1 MQNLYSNL
9 DKNIAEIKNTFKDA
23 GDIVFREFYA
33 GSRRLF
39 MVYADNVVH
48 GDSVNQNI
56 LTNLMLRGGEE
67 TSTLAFQLKSIA
79 VGEVAQVT
87 TFEQVYDAVLLGD
100 TVVFSENDNVA
111 VQISTKGWP
120 TRGIPAVQTEVTL
133 LGPKDA
139 FTEQGSTNIVL
150 VRRRIRDTR
159 LKVKR
164 MKIGSRSK
172 TDVAVMYMQDI
183 VRDEILE
190 ETLKKLSEI
199 DADAIIDSGYLQQFI
214 EESFLSP
221 FPQLQLTE
229 RPDKTASAIY
239 EGRIAIIVD
248 NSPFVILVP
257 ATLNVFFQASDDY
270 YQRWEIMSFLRL
282 MRFVG
287 AAAAATLPGLY
298 IALVVF
304 HPNLIP
310 TSLALKI
317 AGGRANVPFP
327 TIVEVLI
334 MELAF
339 ELLREAGLRLPSP
352 ASSTIGIVGGI
363 VIGQAAVDAGIVGPM
378 VVIIAALT
386 GISSFAIPNVE
397 LVNSVRLIKYM
408 LILFCSCFGLVGFW
422 LGVLLILSHLSA
434 LSSYGIPYLFPFCSG
449 SVNNYSD
456 LKDSLIRVPL
466 IFMKNRPIFA
476 KKDSTVRLNR
486 KRGENNGSKK

>member
-33 GSRRLF
+33 GSVRLF
-39 MVYADNVVH
+39 MVYADNIVH
-48 GDSVNQNI
+48 GDSINENI
-56 LTNLMLRGGEE
+56 LTNLMLRGGEQP
-67 TSTLAFQLKSIA
+67 TTLAFQLKSIA

-87 TFEQVYDAVLLGD
+87 TFEEVYDAVLLGD
-100 TVVFSENDNVA
+100 TIVFSENDNGA
-111 VQISTKGWP
+111 VQVSTKGWP
-120 TRGIPAVQTEVTL
+120 SRGIPAVESEVTL
-133 LGPKDA
+133 FGPKDA
-139 FTEQGSTNIVL
+139 FTEVASTNIVL
-150 VRRRIRDTR
+150 IRRRIRDTR

-172 TDVAVMYMQDI
+172 TDIAVMYMQDI

-190 ETLKKLSEI
+190 ETLKRLDEI
-199 DADAIIDSGYLQQFI
+199 DTDAILDSGYIQQFI
-214 EESFLSP
+214 EGSFLSP

-239 EGRIAIIVD
+239 EGRIAILVD

-257 ATLNVFFQASDDY
+257 ATLNVFFQAADDY
-270 YQRWEIMSFLRL
+270 YQQWQMMSFLRIL
-282 MRFVG
+282 RFIG
-287 AAAAATLPGLY
+287 AVAAVTLPGLY
-298 IALVVF
+298 IAMVVF

-386 GISSFAIPNVE
+386 GICSFAIPNVA
-397 LVNSVRLIKYM
+397 LVNSVRLIKY
-408 LILFCSCFGLVGFW
+408 LIILLSSCFGLLGFW
-422 LGVLLILSHLSA
+422 LGILLVLSHLSA
-434 LSSYGIPYLFPFCSG
+434 LSSFGIPYLFPFCSG
-449 SVNNYSD
+449 SANNYSD

-466 IFMKNRPIFA
+466 VFMKKRPIFA
-476 KKDSTVRLNR
+476 DKNSVIRLNR
-486 KRGENNGSKK
+486 KKGEK

>member
-33 GSRRLF
+33 GSVRLF
-39 MVYADNVVH
+39 MVYADNIVQ
-48 GDSVNQNI
+48 GDSINENI
-56 LTNLMLRGGEE
+56 LTNLMLRGGEQP
-67 TSTLAFQLKSIA
+67 TTLAFQLKSIA
-79 VGEVAQVT
+79 VGEVEQIT
-87 TFEQVYDAVLLGD
+87 TFQEVYDAVLLGD
-100 TVVFSENDNVA
+100 TVVFSENDNGA

-120 TRGIPAVQTEVTL
+120 SRGIPAVESEVTL
-133 LGPKDA
+133 FGPKDA
-139 FTEQGSTNIVL
+139 FTEAASTNIVL
-150 VRRRIRDTR
+150 IRRRIRDTR

-164 MKIGSRSK
+164 MKIGVRSK
-172 TDVAVMYMQDI
+172 TDIAIMYMQDI
-183 VRDEILE
+183 VRNEILE
-190 ETLKKLSEI
+190 ETLKRLAEI
-199 DADAIIDSGYLQQFI
+199 DTDAILDSGYLQQFI
-214 EESFLSP
+214 EGSFLSP

-239 EGRIAIIVD
+239 EGRIAILVD

-257 ATLNVFFQASDDY
+257 ATLNVFFQAADDY
-270 YQRWEIMSFLRL
+270 YQQWQMMSFLRL
-282 MRFVG
+282 LRFIG
-287 AAAAATLPGLY
+287 AVAAVTLPGLY
-298 IALVVF
+298 IAMVVF
-304 HPNLIP
+304 HPNLLP

-386 GISSFAIPNVE
+386 GICSFAIPNVA
-397 LVNSVRLIKYM
+397 LVNSVRLIKY
-408 LILFCSCFGLVGFW
+408 LIILLSSCFGLLGFW
-422 LGVLLILSHLSA
+422 LGILLVLSHLSA
-434 LSSYGIPYLFPFCSG
+434 LSSFGIPYLFPFCSG
-449 SVNNYSD
+449 SVNEYSD
-456 LKDSLIRVPL
+456 IKDSLIRVPL
-466 IFMKNRPIFA
+466 VFMKKRPIFA
-476 KKDSTVRLNR
+476 DKNSVNRLNR
-486 KRGENNGSKK
+486 KKGEK

>member
-33 GSRRLF
+33 GSVRLF
-39 MVYADNVVH
+39 MVYADNIVH
-48 GDSVNQNI
+48 GDSINENI
-56 LTNLMLRGGEE
+56 LTNLMLRGSGQP
-67 TSTLAFQLKSIA
+67 TTLAFQLKSIA

-87 TFEQVYDAVLLGD
+87 TFDEVYDAVLLGD
-100 TVVFSENDNVA
+100 AIVFSENDNGA
-111 VQISTKGWP
+111 VQVSTKGWP
-120 TRGIPAVQTEVTL
+120 SRGIPAVESEVTL
-133 LGPKDA
+133 FGPKDA
-139 FTEQGSTNIVL
+139 FTEVASTNIVL
-150 VRRRIRDTR
+150 IRRRIRDTR

-172 TDVAVMYMQDI
+172 TDIAVMYMQDI
-183 VRDEILE
+183 VRKEILE
-190 ETLKKLSEI
+190 ETLKRLAEI
-199 DADAIIDSGYLQQFI
+199 DTDAILDSGYIQQFI
-214 EESFLSP
+214 EGSFLSP

-239 EGRIAIIVD
+239 EGRIAILVD

-257 ATLNVFFQASDDY
+257 ATLNVFFQAADDY
-270 YQRWEIMSFLRL
+270 YQQWQMMSFLRIL
-282 MRFVG
+282 RFIG
-287 AAAAATLPGLY
+287 AVAAVTLPGLY
-298 IALVVF
+298 IAMVVF

-386 GISSFAIPNVE
+386 GICSFAIPNVA
-397 LVNSVRLIKYM
+397 LVNSVRLIKY
-408 LILFCSCFGLVGFW
+408 LIILLSSCFGLLGFW
-422 LGVLLILSHLSA
+422 LGILLVLSHLSA
-434 LSSYGIPYLFPFCSG
+434 LSSFGIPYLFPFCSG
-449 SVNNYSD
+449 SVNEYSD

-466 IFMKNRPIFA
+466 VFMKKRPIFA
-476 KKDSTVRLNR
+476 DKNSVIRLNR
-486 KRGENNGSKK
+486 KKGEK

>member
-23 GDIVFREFYA
+23 GDIVFREFYS
-33 GSRRLF
+33 GSVRLF
-39 MVYADNVVH
+39 MVYADNIVH
-48 GDSVNQNI
+48 GDSVNENI
-56 LTNLMLRGGEE
+56 LTNLMLRGAEQP
-67 TSTLAFQLKSIA
+67 TTLAFQLKSIA
-79 VGEVAQVT
+79 VGEVAQIT
-87 TFEQVYDAVLLGD
+87 TFEEVYDAVLLGD
-100 TVVFSENDNVA
+100 TIVFSENDNGA
-111 VQISTKGWP
+111 VQVSTKGWP
-120 TRGIPAVQTEVTL
+120 SRGIPAVESEVTL
-133 LGPKDA
+133 FGPKDA
-139 FTEQGSTNIVL
+139 FTEVASTNIVL
-150 VRRRIRDTR
+150 IRRRIRDTR

-164 MKIGSRSK
+164 MNIGSRSK
-172 TDVAVMYMQDI
+172 TDIAVMYMQDI
-183 VRDEILE
+183 VRNEILE
-190 ETLKKLSEI
+190 ETLKRLAEI
-199 DADAIIDSGYLQQFI
+199 DTDAIMDSGYLQQFI
-214 EESFLSP
+214 EGSFLSP

-239 EGRIAIIVD
+239 EGRIAILVD

-257 ATLNVFFQASDDY
+257 ATLNVFFQAADDY
-270 YQRWEIMSFLRL
+270 YQQWQMMSFLRAL
-282 MRFVG
+282 RFIG
-287 AAAAATLPGLY
+287 AVAAVTLPGLY
-298 IALVVF
+298 IAMVVF

-386 GISSFAIPNVE
+386 GICSFAIPNVA
-397 LVNSVRLIKYM
+397 LVNSVRLIKY
-408 LILFCSCFGLVGFW
+408 LIILLSSCFGLLGFW
-422 LGVLLILSHLSA
+422 LGILLVLSHLSA
-434 LSSYGIPYLFPFCSG
+434 LSSFGIPYLFPFCSG
-449 SVNNYSD
+449 SANNYSD

-466 IFMKNRPIFA
+466 VFMKKRPIFA
-476 KKDSTVRLNR
+476 DKNSAIRLNR
-486 KRGENNGSKK
+486 KKGEK

>member
-23 GDIVFREFYA
+23 GDIVFRDFYA
-33 GSRRLF
+33 GSMRLF
-39 MVYADNVVH
+39 MVYADNIVD
-48 GDSVNQNI
+48 GYAINESI
-56 LTNLMLRGGEE
+56 LTSIMLLGSEQP
-67 TSTLAFQLKSIA
+67 TTLAFQLKSIA

-87 TFEQVYDAVLLGD
+87 TFKEVYDAVLLGD
-100 TVVFSENDNVA
+100 TILFSENDNGA

-120 TRGIPAVQTEVTL
+120 SRGIPAVESEVTL
-133 LGPKDA
+133 FGPKDA
-139 FTEQGSTNIVL
+139 FTEVASTNIVL
-150 VRRRIRDTR
+150 IRRRIRDTR

-164 MKIGSRSK
+164 MKIGTRSK
-172 TDVAVMYMQDI
+172 TDIAVMYMQDI
-183 VRDEILE
+183 VRNEILE
-190 ETLKKLSEI
+190 ETLKRLAEI
-199 DADAIIDSGYLQQFI
+199 DTDAIIDSGYLQQFI
-214 EESFLSP
+214 EGSFLSP

-239 EGRIAIIVD
+239 EGRIAILVD

-257 ATLNVFFQASDDY
+257 ATLNVFFQAADDY
-270 YQRWEIMSFLRL
+270 YQQWQMMSFLRL
-282 MRFVG
+282 LRFIG
-287 AAAAATLPGLY
+287 AVAAVTLPGLY
-298 IALVVF
+298 IAMVVF

-310 TSLALKI
+310 TPLALKI

-386 GISSFAIPNVE
+386 GICSFAIPNVA
-397 LVNSVRLIKYM
+397 LVNAVRLIKY
-408 LILFCSCFGLVGFW
+408 LIILLSSCFGLLGFW
-422 LGVLLILSHLSA
+422 LGILLVLCHLSA
-434 LSSYGIPYLFPFCSG
+434 LSSFGIPYLFPFCSG
-449 SVNNYSD
+449 SVNSYSD
-456 LKDSLIRVPL
+456 LKDSLIRVP
-466 IFMKNRPIFA
+466 IVFMKKRPIFA
-476 KKDSTVRLNR
+476 DKNSVTRLNR
-486 KRGENNGSKK
+486 KKGEK